1 MNFTERAAVSAGRS
15 GLFAASLAAAADLP
29 DGSVALMDFG
39 SIFGLVIGIGLILFA
54 NYEEGGT
61 IKDITQPTAA
71 MIVLGGT
78 LGACVVQFPLKTTFG
93 SFKALIT
100 VFLKKKIDA
109 EATIAQ
115 IVDFAKRARREG
127 ILALEK
133 EIGGIS
139 DHFFAKA
146 LRMAVDGLDPKQLVE
161 TMEAEIGTT
170 EEELEGPVKFFEACG
185 GYAPTMGILG
195 AVLGLIGVMKNL
207 DDPSMLG
214 SGIAIAFV
222 ATVYGVGCAN
232 LLFLPFS
239 TKLKYNGKEL
249 LKVREIILKGV
260 LLIQEGINH
269 SIIEEQLKSY
279 LDEKEKKKY
288 EAHHGN
294 GGGKE

>member
-1 MNFTERAAVSAGRS
+1 M
-15 GLFAASLAAAADLP
+15 DL
-29 DGSVALMDFG
+29 G
-39 SIFGLVIGIGLILFA
+39 SIVGLIIGFGLILFA
-54 NYEEGGT
+54 NMEEGGS

-78 LGACVVQFPLKTTFG
+78 LGACVVQFPVKTTIG
-93 SFKALIT
+93 SIKALIS
-100 VFLKKKIDA
+100 VFFKKKVDA

-115 IVDFAKRARREG
+115 IVEFAKRARREG

-139 DHFFAKA
+139 DPFFAKA
-146 LRMAVDGLDPKQLVE
+146 LRMAVDGLDPKQLIE
-161 TMEAEIGTT
+161 TMEAELATT
-170 EEELEGPVKFFEACG
+170 EEELEGPHKFYEACG

-207 DDPSMLG
+207 ADPSKLG
-214 SGIAIAFV
+214 SGIAVAFV
-222 ATVYGVGCAN
+222 ATVYGVGSAN
-232 LLFLPFS
+232 LVFLPFS
-239 TKLKYNGKEL
+239 TKLKFNGKEL

-279 LDEKEKKKY
+279 LDDKEKKKY
-288 EAHHGN
+288 EAHHGGS